1 MHQPYSPRRTPN
13 IIVQKGELFYW
24 AEDEAPL
31 KKTLAHYGFKQVGS
45 ASIYDIA
52 AELSEKKVVY
62 LKGWDIKI
70 FGHVLLWAWKT
81 YRDPNSWVAREYA
94 MSGCNVPM
102 RESQSNLIP

>member
-31 KKTLAHYGFKQVGS
+31 KKTLAHYGFKQVDS

-52 AELSEKKVVY
+52 AELSEKEKLSISQDEILKY
-62 LKGWDIKI
+62 L
-70 FGHVLLWAWKT
+70 
-81 YRDPNSWVAREYA
+81 A
-94 MSGCNVPM
+94 MFFC
-102 RESQSNLIP
+102 EL